1 MTDTENLPAL
11 PAGWCWTT
19 IREIAFVISG
29 QTPKGI
35 NEIVSNGEIPFYKI
49 SDMNRIG
56 NEKYMVESEITLSC
70 KDIKDLKLKIQ
81 NKETIIFPKRGGA
94 ILTNKKRILSRSS
107 AYDLNIMGISPIII
121 SYKLIYY
128 WSSKIDL
135 SMLADG
141 SNIPQINHKDIEPL
155 YFPLPPLPEQHRIVQ
170 KIEELFTDLDAGVQE
185 LEKAKVQIK
194 NYKQAVLK
202 AAVNGSLSEGWREE
216 NKNRLECTPKNGSYK
231 KSELTEENSKLPF
244 IPAEWSWTTLN
255 QIGELSRGKSKHRP
269 RDDPVL
275 YDGSYPFIQTGD
287 VRGANGLLLKYTQT
301 YSEKGLHQSRLWPK
315 GTLCIT
321 IAANIADTAILGF
334 DACFPDSVVG
344 FISNTSICETKFI
357 EYFVRTAKEDLDRY
371 APATAQKNINLKI
384 LSNLYVPLPP
394 LEEQKVIVYEIER
407 RFSVID
413 QIEKTVDQSLIQAEK
428 LRQAILKKAF
438 KGKLVPQ
445 NSNDEPAS
453 VLLERIK
460 QEKGRAETREKPG
473 KKTKVKAETVM
484 EISGK
489 TKQAELF

>member
-11 PAGWCWTT
+11 PEKWCWTK
-19 IREIAFVISG
+19 IGEIAFVISG
-29 QTPKGI
+29 QTPIGI
-35 NEIVSNGEIPFYKI
+35 NEIVSSGEIPFYKI
-49 SDMNRIG
+49 SDMNKIG
-56 NEKYMVESEITLSC
+56 NEKYMVKSEIALSC
-70 KDIKDLKLKIQ
+70 EDVKNLKLKIQ
-81 NKETIIFPKRGGA
+81 DKETIIFPKRGGA

-128 WSSKIDL
+128 WISKIDL
-135 SMLADG
+135 STLADG
-141 SNIPQINHKDIEPL
+141 SNVPQINHKDIEPL
-155 YFPLPPLPEQHRIVQ
+155 HFPLPPLPEQHRIVQ
-170 KIEELFTDLDAGVQE
+170 KIEELFTDLDAGVKE
-185 LEKAKVQIK
+185 LENAKVQIK
-194 NYKQAVLK
+194 NYRQGVLK
-202 AAVNGSLSEGWREE
+202 EAVNGSLSKDWREE
-216 NKNRLECTPKNGSYK
+216 HKNELDCKSEDKSHKNN
-231 KSELTEENSKLPF
+231 ELTEKNSKLPF
-244 IPAEWSWTTLN
+244 IPAEWVWTTLT
-255 QIGELSRGKSKHRP
+255 QIGELNRGKSKHRP
-269 RDDPVL
+269 RDDPIL
-275 YDGSYPFIQTGD
+275 YGGSYPFIQTGD
-287 VRGANGLLLKYTQT
+287 VRGANGVILQYTQT

-357 EYFVRTAKEDLDRY
+357 EYFFRTVKEDLDRY

-394 LEEQKVIVYEIER
+394 LAEQHRIVSEIER

-413 QIEKTVDQSLIQAEK
+413 QIEKTIDQSLVQAEK
-428 LRQAILKKAF
+428 LRQSILKKAF
-438 KGKLVPQ
+438 EGKLVPQ
-445 NSNDEPAS
+445 DPNDEPAS

-460 QEKGRAETREKPG
+460 QEKGRAESRKKPE
-473 KKTKVKAETVM
+473 KKTKVKTETII

-489 TKQAELF
+489 TKQVELF